1 MLRGY
6 ARDNQ
11 LDIDTTAVPV
21 HRLAKI
27 CTGGPMQQELKLR
40 SHPNF
45 KVQRR
50 NPGGSELTCAALWQG
65 RAWNDTVR
73 VQLLNPRLGI
83 PGDTVGRG
91 RGLGA
96 AGRKRLLP
104 ERFLDRI
111 DAEVYEP
118 DFLRH
123 FGILLLVPSCGH
135 AASTPHSRR
144 ILVATLA
151 LASQAR

>member
-1 MLRGY
+1 
-6 ARDNQ
+6 
-11 LDIDTTAVPV
+11 
-21 HRLAKI
+21 
-27 CTGGPMQQELKLR
+27 MQHELKLR

-50 NPGGSELTCAALWQG
+50 NPGGSELICAALWQG

-83 PGDTVGRG
+83 PGDTVERG
-91 RGLGA
+91 RFGLGS

-104 ERFLDRI
+104 ERFLDRA

-123 FGILLLVPSCGH
+123 FGILLFG
-135 AASTPHSRR
+135 A
-144 ILVATLA
+144 
-151 LASQAR
+151 

>member
-1 MLRGY
+1 MLHGY
-6 ARDNQ
+6 ARTNQ

-27 CTGGPMQQELKLR
+27 CTGGPMQDELKLR

-83 PGDTVGRG
+83 PGNTVERG
-91 RGLGA
+91 RGLGS
-96 AGRKRLLP
+96 AGRDTVCS
-104 ERFLDRI
+104 LDRA
-111 DAEVYEP
+111 DAEVYKP
-118 DFLRH
+118 DFRRH
-123 FGILLLVPSCGH
+123 FGILLFG
-135 AASTPHSRR
+135 A
-144 ILVATLA
+144 
-151 LASQAR
+151 